1 MNSSGESKP
10 DSAPSLQD
18 EDSAV
23 ALLQHLND
31 ERGKMFTEAEYV
43 EMRTIILD
51 ELAHGARIRPFTV
64 FTFGLIILG
73 LAALLVIGL
82 VTASGNAVRDYTL
95 AIVSGLA
102 LLATCL
108 FLWNLFRGIK
118 QDSRR
123 SLDARLEEL
132 EQVRRHN
139 LISPNE
145 FTEIQAYIL
154 IARQNQPA
162 PRPSRM
168 KGSAEQQPNQT
179 RPF

>member
-10 DSAPSLQD
+10 ASAHSPLD

-23 ALLQHLND
+23 ILLHHLNE
-31 ERGKMFTEAEYV
+31 ERGKLFTETDHR
-43 EMRTIILD
+43 EMRNAILD

-82 VTASGNAVRDYTL
+82 VTAPGNATEDYTL

-123 SLDARLEEL
+123 SLDARLVEL

-139 LISPNE
+139 LISPDE
-145 FTEIQAYIL
+145 FTEIQAHIL

-162 PRPSRM
+162 FRPSRM
-168 KGSAEQQPNQT
+168 KGSAEQQPHPV
-179 RPF
+179 RPS